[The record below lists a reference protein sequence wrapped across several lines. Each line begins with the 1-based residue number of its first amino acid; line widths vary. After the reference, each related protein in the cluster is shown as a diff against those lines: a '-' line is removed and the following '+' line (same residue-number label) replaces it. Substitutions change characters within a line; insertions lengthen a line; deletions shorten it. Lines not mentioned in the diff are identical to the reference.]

1 MDYVTLASHAI
12 RQYAPDQIFTA
23 SQRAKADAAALGEDA
38 VINATLGEC
47 LDDDGKLMVLP
58 TVERMIRQMPV
69 EDICSYAPIAGIK
82 GFNEAVQI
90 SLFGKCLDRFYVESV
105 ATPGGCGALRHAIW
119 NFLNFGDALLT
130 TNWIWGPYKN
140 ICE

>member
-58 TVERMIRQMPV
+58 TVERMIRHMQLCPH
-69 EDICSYAPIAGIK
+69 CRHQGI
-82 GFNEAVQI
+82 
-90 SLFGKCLDRFYVESV
+90 
-105 ATPGGCGALRHAIW
+105 
-119 NFLNFGDALLT
+119 
-130 TNWIWGPYKN
+130 
-140 ICE
+140 

>member
-47 LDDDGKLMVLP
+47 LDDDG
-58 TVERMIRQMPV
+58 
-69 EDICSYAPIAGIK
+69 
-82 GFNEAVQI
+82 
-90 SLFGKCLDRFYVESV
+90 
-105 ATPGGCGALRHAIW
+105 
-119 NFLNFGDALLT
+119 
-130 TNWIWGPYKN
+130 
-140 ICE
+140 